1 VLAATGAIVAPGV
14 NLRDAATAM
23 ATARSALTR
32 RLLVERLRDALAKV
46 AGYPAEP
53 ESDEERARVEADVE
67 RFVVGPILRGGTLAT
82 LLRPDR
88 PPTRGEA
95 NQLVACG
102 IGLTPATETRV
113 ETYPAAGSGLI
124 TPLARGG
131 PSPERFLVPS
141 EWDDA
146 LERIAALRPEEVY
159 RTGDITLADHGFR
172 PLPSLPWRDLAF
184 VLPHGTP
191 VRIVAP
197 TFGAAWDLG
206 LEDLEL
212 SIADDGCFRETLDAA
227 VREPDWVGSVPWVLD
242 LPDRG
247 PGLQRYVLSLSGR
260 HRDEGWTLVGR
271 RWIEVEV
278 TGRT

>member
-1 VLAATGAIVAPGV
+1 MV
-14 NLRDAATAM
+14 
-23 ATARSALTR
+23 TARNALTR
-32 RLLVERLRDALAKV
+32 RRLVETLRDALAKV
-46 AGYPAEP
+46 AGYPTEP
-53 ESDEERARVEADVE
+53 GSDEERARIEADVE
-67 RFVVGPILRGGTLAT
+67 RFVVGPMLRGGTLAT
-82 LLRPDR
+82 LLRPAR

-146 LERIAALRPEEVY
+146 LERIAGLRPEEVY
-159 RTGDITLADHGFR
+159 RTGEITLADHGFR
-172 PLPSLPWRDLAF
+172 RMPDLPGRPLAF

-197 TFGAAWDLG
+197 TFGAAWDLA

-212 SIADDGCFRETLDAA
+212 SISDDGCFREKLDAA

-247 PGLQRYVLSLSGR
+247 PGLHRYVLSLSGR
-260 HRDEGWTLVGR
+260 HRGEGWTLVGR
-271 RWIEVEV
+271 RWIEVDV
-278 TGRT
+278 TGRD